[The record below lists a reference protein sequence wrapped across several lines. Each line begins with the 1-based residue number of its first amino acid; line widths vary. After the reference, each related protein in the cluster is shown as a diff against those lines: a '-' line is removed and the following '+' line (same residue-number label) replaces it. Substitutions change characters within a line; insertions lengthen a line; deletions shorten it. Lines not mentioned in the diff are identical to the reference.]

1 MCTGLL
7 ASMSGSVRSL
17 ELGQAYKVTVSRI
30 VPYWGVASLQI
41 ITHQFL
47 PGEYGAVLMG
57 MYLIEL

>member
-1 MCTGLL
+1 
-7 ASMSGSVRSL
+7 MSGSVRSL